1 MAEDRVWRIW
11 RTDTHHKVILSRR
24 LWETEAVHGRAA
36 AIANGITHS
45 SRMNCGSRTVAV
57 AGEDRKD
64 SMVLCARQRLFRLG
78 SEHGQARRYLCLTTQ
93 GRPIAD
99 TRGNPG
105 LLPRHAVRYGIV
117 TYGLLYGPLF
127 HRTNCKTSLKHFP
140 DMQQYTSSSDREIS
154 NHVCPVPPH
163 KSSAAPW
170 PRLAQASGA
179 SPTMGTSGRNLLS
192 HYKRAS
198 IHFCLVP
205 GGLHVYTGQVCCM
218 GQVRLPAA
226 PVPPS
231 PSVVTVDLDSSSPP
245 HVPLDLLLLASLH
258 QPGLIS
264 APFSPVPSRSL
275 EPPAEPVTPAL
286 LLTWLAGCGPRS
298 SSSFA
303 TPRPNLAPSIRRPGH
318 CPDFFNT
325 LLSWLG

>member
-179 SPTMGTSGRNLLS
+179 SPTRVLLVGIS
-192 HYKRAS
+192 CRTTKVQVYISALY
-198 IHFCLVP
+198 LV
-205 GGLHVYTGQVCCM
+205 VYTYT
-218 GQVRLPAA
+218 QVRSVAWVRCVCQQPLSLP
-226 PVPPS
+226 
-231 PSVVTVDLDSSSPP
+231 
-245 HVPLDLLLLASLH
+245 HR
-258 QPGLIS
+258 
-264 APFSPVPSRSL
+264 RS
-275 EPPAEPVTPAL
+275 
-286 LLTWLAGCGPRS
+286 
-298 SSSFA
+298 
-303 TPRPNLAPSIRRPGH
+303 
-318 CPDFFNT
+318 
-325 LLSWLG
+325 